1 MKALIK
7 APGTAH
13 NCYRRSRFL
22 ARVQLWLGATVLT
35 LFLSNTAIAFHAVYG
50 VPACPPAEAGAG
62 SSAVVTCA
70 VAVVAARVSS

>member
-22 ARVQLWLGATVLT
+22 ARVQLWLGAAVLT

-50 VPACPPAEAGAG
+50 APACPPAAVGTG
-62 SSAVVTCA
+62 GSAVVACA
-70 VAVVAARVSS
+70 AAAVVARVPS